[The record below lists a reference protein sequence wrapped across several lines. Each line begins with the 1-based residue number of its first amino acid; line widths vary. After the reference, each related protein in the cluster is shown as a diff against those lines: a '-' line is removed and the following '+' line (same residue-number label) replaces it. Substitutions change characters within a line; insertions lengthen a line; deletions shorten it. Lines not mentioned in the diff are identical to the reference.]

1 MTPDTNTNKMTAK
14 DIMTKEVISVP
25 VETSLLDVAKV
36 LAERNFDGVPVVDN
50 EGHLVGIVTEYDLIN
65 KTSAV
70 HLPTLQIVLKNLPQ
84 FKKEEAHF
92 QEEILSL
99 KVSDIMNKEP
109 LTLSPDIS
117 YDDVIK
123 LFREHH
129 RVNPIPVVDKDN
141 KVLGVISRFDVLRP
155 FHVLQGVLK
164 YF

>member
-1 MTPDTNTNKMTAK
+1 MANASDASKVTAK
-14 DIMTKEVISVP
+14 EIMTKEVISAHP
-25 VETSLLDVAKV
+25 DTPILDVAKL
-36 LAERNFDGVPVVDN
+36 LAEHNFDGVPVTDTDN
-50 EGHLVGIVTEYDLIN
+50 KLVGLVTEYDLIN

-70 HLPTLQIVLKNLPQ
+70 HLPTLQVVLKNLPQ

-99 KVSDIMNKEP
+99 KASDIMNKEP
-109 LTLSPDIS
+109 LTLTPDVS
-117 YDDVIK
+117 YEDIIK

-129 RVNPIPVVDKDN
+129 RVNPIPVIDKDH
-141 KVLGVISRFDVLRP
+141 KVIGVISRFDVLRP

>member
-1 MTPDTNTNKMTAK
+1 MEKEDMAKIFAK
-14 DIMTKEVISVP
+14 DIMSKEVITVHP
-25 VETSLLDVAKV
+25 ETALLDVAKV
-36 LAERNFDGVPVVDN
+36 LAEHNFDGVPVIDN
-50 EGHLVGIVTEYDLIN
+50 DNKLVGIVTEYDLIN

-70 HLPTLQIVLKNLPQ
+70 HLPTLQVILRNLPQ

-92 QEEILSL
+92 QEEILQL
-99 KVSDIMNKEP
+99 KVGDIMNKEP
-109 LTLSPDIS
+109 LTIAPDMP

-129 RVNPIPVVDKDN
+129 RVNPIPVIDKDR

>member
-1 MTPDTNTNKMTAK
+1 MANISDTSKVTAK
-14 DIMTKEVISVP
+14 DIMTKEVILAHP
-25 VETSLLDVAKV
+25 DTPILDVAKL
-36 LAERNFDGVPVVDN
+36 LAEHNFDGVPIIDSDN
-50 EGHLVGIVTEYDLIN
+50 KLVGIVTEYDLIN

-70 HLPTLQIVLKNLPQ
+70 HLPTLQVVLKNLPQ

-92 QEEILSL
+92 QQEILSL
-99 KVSDIMNKEP
+99 KASDIMNKEP
-109 LTLSPDIS
+109 LTLDPDIS
-117 YDDVIK
+117 YDEIIK

-129 RVNPIPVVDKDN
+129 RVNPIPVIDKDH

>member
-1 MTPDTNTNKMTAK
+1 MDETPNTNKVTAR
-14 DIMTKEVISVP
+14 DIMTPEVVSVHP
-25 VETSLLDVAKV
+25 NTSLLDVAKV
-36 LAERNFDGVPVVDN
+36 LAEHNFDGVPVVDDQN
-50 EGHLVGIVTEYDLIN
+50 VLAGIVTEYDLIN

-70 HLPTLQIVLKNLPQ
+70 HLPTLQVVLRNLPQ

-109 LTLSPDIS
+109 LVMGPDTP
-117 YDDVIK
+117 YDDIIK
-123 LFREHH
+123 LFKEHH
-129 RVNPIPVVDKDN
+129 RVNPIPVVDDN
-141 KVLGVISRFDVLRP
+141 KKILGVISRFDVLRP